1 MMTSVNE
8 RIKDIGIMRAVGASR
23 SQIVKAFIYEAV
35 IIGIIGGILG
45 YILGTLLAYIA
56 GPLVFEGTTVA
67 YVPLYFV
74 LALVLAIA
82 VAVVATVYPAYRA
95 TQIKVADSFRSL

>member
-1 MMTSVNE
+1 VND

-23 SQIVKAFIYEAV
+23 GQIIKAFIYEAI
-35 IIGIIGGILG
+35 IIGIIGGISGYMLG
-45 YILGTLLAYIA
+45 SVLAYLV
-56 GPLVFEGTTVA
+56 GPLVFEGTTIVL
-67 YVPLYFV
+67 VPQYFA

-82 VAVVATVYPAYRA
+82 VAVIATVYPAYRA